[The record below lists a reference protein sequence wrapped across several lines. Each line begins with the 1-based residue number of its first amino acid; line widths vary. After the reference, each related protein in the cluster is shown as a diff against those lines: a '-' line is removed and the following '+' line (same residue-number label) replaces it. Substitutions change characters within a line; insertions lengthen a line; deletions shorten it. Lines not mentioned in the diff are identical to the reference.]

1 MPTLS
6 GSTISVRTN
15 SPKPRAFRAALASL
29 SSLVNP
35 KISLSQH
42 TTLGGHHRCDTLP
55 VRYSKK
61 GTFFPWPSDTRVD
74 MEPSCQPKPL
84 RSLEGSARVTPVYS
98 LGEVVSPFLKN
109 LIVG

>member
-84 RSLEGSARVTPVYS
+84 QRFPTTKTYFWLAPQASAVIR
-98 LGEVVSPFLKN
+98 GQR
-109 LIVG
+109 